1 MIPLEFQVG
10 DRVVHWAYGLGEI
23 VQLDEKK
30 LSGQALLYY
39 VVRIADLKLWVPV
52 ENAGHSSLRLPTA
65 VGEFEK
71 LFTILK
77 SAEEPLSEDRME
89 RKRQLGEQMRTRSSA
104 SICRVIRDLTFFG
117 RRKKLSE
124 NDQEILNRAKS
135 FLLNEWNVS
144 FSISLR
150 DAEHDLDELLGD
162 NLV

>member
-1 MIPLEFQVG
+1 MEFQVG

-30 LSGQALLYY
+30 LSGQVLQYY

-52 ENAGHSSLRLPTA
+52 ENAGPGSLRLPTA
-65 VGEFEK
+65 VGEFET
-71 LFTILK
+71 LFTILR
-77 SAEEPLSEDRME
+77 SAEEPLPEDRME

-124 NDQEILNRAKS
+124 NDQEILGRARG
-135 FLLNEWNVS
+135 FLLEEWMVS
-144 FSISLR
+144 LSISLGQAQR
-150 DAEHDLDELLGD
+150 DLDELLGA
-162 NLV
+162 NIA